1 MINRKSIKV
10 ASVILATD
18 HGEGMRSN
26 TPKVLHPLLGRPS
39 IWYTIRAAQ
48 GATGAKPILVI
59 GKDAEQVR
67 QEVGKAANF
76 AIQESQQGSGHAVM
90 QIKSLLSDKTD
101 YLLVITA
108 NMPLLTSG
116 TLEQI
121 VTAHHEFVT
130 QNTPAPPLTILTIPS
145 SKSRSI
151 VHDEGGPPAGMIEES
166 QASAEQ
172 LDLHE
177 FKTSVYC
184 FTADW
189 LWQALPRI
197 PRSPAGEYYLTDL
210 AQIAAADGLPI
221 QTLTLE
227 NSNEVIEINTRI
239 QLAEA
244 EATLQQRI
252 NNSLMLNGVTL
263 IDPKTTY
270 IEPDVEIGIDT
281 VIWPN
286 TYLQGATRIGES
298 CTIGPNCSIHDTKIG
313 DRCKI
318 VYSVTEDAVLE
329 DDVDIG
335 PFAHLRKGAHLAQ
348 GVHMGNFGE
357 IKNSY
362 LGPGTKMGHFSY
374 IGDANIGPD
383 VNIGAGVIT
392 ANYDGKHKY
401 TTEIGAGAFIGS
413 DSMLVAP
420 LKIGEGART
429 GAGAVVTK
437 DVPPN
442 TLAVGMPARAIR
454 KKKEEDDGS

>member
-1 MINRKSIKV
+1 MINRKSKKI
-10 ASVILATD
+10 ASVIVATD
-18 HGEGMRSN
+18 LGEEMRSK

-39 IWYTIRAAQ
+39 IWYIIEAAQ
-48 GATGAKPILVI
+48 GAAGAKPILVT
-59 GKDAEQVR
+59 GQDAEQVQ
-67 QEVGKAANF
+67 QEVGQAANF
-76 AIQESQQGSGHAVM
+76 AIQDSHQGSGHAVM

-121 VTAHHEFVT
+121 VTAHHETVT
-130 QNTPAPPLTILTIPS
+130 QNKPSPPFTILKSPP
-145 SKSRSI
+145 SKSSSI
-151 VHDEGGPPAGMIEES
+151 VRLDGDEDSLPVGT
-166 QASAEQ
+166 QAAAEQ
-172 LDLHE
+172 LDLDE

-189 LWQALPRI
+189 LWGALPRI
-197 PRSPAGEYYLTDL
+197 PRSPSGEYYLSDL
-210 AQIAAADGLPI
+210 AQIAVSDGLPI
-221 QTLTLE
+221 QTLALE
-227 NSNEVIEINTRI
+227 NSNEAIEINTRL
-239 QLAEA
+239 QLAAA
-244 EATLQQRI
+244 EAALQQRV
-252 NNSLMLNGVTL
+252 NEGHMLNGVTL
-263 IDPKTTY
+263 IDPKRTY

-286 TYLQGATRIGES
+286 TYLQGATQIGES

-313 DRCKI
+313 DRCKV
-318 VYSVTEDAVLE
+318 VYSVTEDAILE

-335 PFAHLRKGAHLAQ
+335 PFARLRKGAHLAQ

-362 LGPGTKMGHFSY
+362 LGPRTKMGHCSY

-420 LKIGEGART
+420 VKIGEGAST

-442 TLAVGMPARAIR
+442 TLAVGMPARAIIN
-454 KKKEEDDGS
+454 KEEDDGS

>member
-1 MINRKSIKV
+1 M
-10 ASVILATD
+10 
-18 HGEGMRSN
+18 HSN

-39 IWYTIRAAQ
+39 ICYTIGAAQ
-48 GATGAKPILVI
+48 GAAGAKPILVT
-59 GKDAEQVR
+59 GKNAEQVQ
-67 QEVGKAANF
+67 QEVDQIANL
-76 AIQESQQGSGHAVM
+76 AILESHLGSGHAVM
-90 QIKSLLSDKTD
+90 QIKSLLSDKTE
-101 YLLVITA
+101 YLMVITA
-108 NMPLLTSG
+108 NMPLLTAD

-121 VTAHHEFVT
+121 VTAHHESVT
-130 QNTPAPPLTILTIPS
+130 QNKPAPPFTILKSPA
-145 SKSRSI
+145 SKSSAI
-151 VHDEGGPPAGMIEES
+151 VHLERAEDSPPVGT
-166 QASAEQ
+166 QASSEQ
-172 LDLHE
+172 LNLQA
-177 FKTSVYC
+177 FNTGVYC

-189 LWQALPRI
+189 LWGALPRI
-197 PRSPAGEYYLTDL
+197 PRSPTGEYYLTDL
-210 AQIAAADGLPI
+210 AQIALDDGLPV

-227 NSNEVIEINTRI
+227 NPDEAIEVNNRV

-244 EATLQQRI
+244 EAALHQRI
-252 NNSLMLNGVTL
+252 NEGLMLSGVTL
-263 IDPKTTY
+263 IDPKRTY

-286 TYLQGATRIGES
+286 TYLQGATQIGES

-313 DRCKI
+313 DRCKV

-357 IKNSY
+357 VKNSY
-362 LGPGTKMGHFSY
+362 LGPGTKMGHCSY

-420 LKIGEGART
+420 VKIGEGAST
-429 GAGAVVTK
+429 GAGSVVTK

-442 TLAVGMPARAIR
+442 ALAVGRPARAIR
-454 KKKEEDDGS
+454 KKEEDDGS

>member
-1 MINRKSIKV
+1 MDRKSIKA

-26 TPKVLHPLLGRPS
+26 TLKVLHKLLGRPS
-39 IWYTIRAAQ
+39 IWYTIEAAHN
-48 GATGAKPILVI
+48 AIGAKPILVI
-59 GKDAEQVR
+59 SNDAEQVP
-67 QEVGKAANF
+67 QEVGEAAHLV
-76 AIQESQQGSGHAVM
+76 IQESHQGSGHAVM
-90 QIKSLLSDKTD
+90 QIKSLLSDETD
-101 YLLVITA
+101 YLLALTA

-116 TLEQI
+116 TLEQVI
-121 VTAHHEFVT
+121 TSHHESVT
-130 QNTPAPPLTILTIPS
+130 QNSPAPPLTILTFPS
-145 SKSRSI
+145 TESHSI
-151 VHDEGGPPAGMIEES
+151 VGDEDSTPAEMVDKS
-166 QASAEQ
+166 QVSAEQ
-172 LDLHE
+172 LDLSE
-177 FKTSVYC
+177 FKTSLYC
-184 FTADW
+184 FTVDW

-197 PRSPAGEYYLTDL
+197 TRSPAGEYYLADL
-210 AQIAAADGLPI
+210 AQLAVNDGLPV
-221 QTLTLE
+221 QTIILE
-227 NSNEVIEINTRI
+227 NPDEAIEIDNRI
-239 QLAEA
+239 HLAEA

-252 NNSLMLNGVTL
+252 NESLMLNGVTL

-270 IEPDVEIGIDT
+270 IEPGVKIGIDT

-286 TYLQGATRIGES
+286 TYLQGATRIGEN

-313 DRCKI
+313 DHCTV

-374 IGDANIGPD
+374 IGDANIGPN

-454 KKKEEDDGS
+454 KKEDDDGS